1 MTLKIIFWPLCVKLP
16 TAIRRF
22 IKYIQTIQIIIDE
35 GNNAMPEFKQVSI
48 VKKANVYFE
57 GKVTSRTVIFPDGS
71 KKTLGI
77 MFPGDYE
84 FGTAEKEIMEILA
97 GELDVL
103 LPGATSWITVKEGGV
118 FEVPAQSKF
127 SLKVKSLTDYCCS
140 YIK

>member
-1 MTLKIIFWPLCVKLP
+1 MS
-16 TAIRRF
+16 
-22 IKYIQTIQIIIDE
+22 
-35 GNNAMPEFKQVSI
+35 EFKNVTI
-48 VKKANVYFE
+48 IKKANIYFD

-84 FGTAEKEIMEILA
+84 FSTAEMEIMEILA
-97 GELDVL
+97 GELDVM
-103 LPGATSWITVKEGGV
+103 LPNAASWITVKEGGV

-140 YIK
+140 YVK